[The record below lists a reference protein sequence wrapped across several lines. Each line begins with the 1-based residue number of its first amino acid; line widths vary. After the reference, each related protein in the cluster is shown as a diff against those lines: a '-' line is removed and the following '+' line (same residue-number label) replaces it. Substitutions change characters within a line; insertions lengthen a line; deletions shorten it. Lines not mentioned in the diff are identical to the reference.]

1 MLLLTCLYI
10 CIKLILIAKRSIS
23 SKYKGINN
31 GSPIQQNTTIE
42 AQSKREELQ
51 QRIEET
57 RRTLQN
63 VCYFN

>member
-1 MLLLTCLYI
+1 LYI
-10 CIKLILIAKRSIS
+10 YFQFIFIAKRSIS

-31 GSPIQQNTTIE
+31 GSNLPQNKTVE

-63 VCYFN
+63 VYYYN